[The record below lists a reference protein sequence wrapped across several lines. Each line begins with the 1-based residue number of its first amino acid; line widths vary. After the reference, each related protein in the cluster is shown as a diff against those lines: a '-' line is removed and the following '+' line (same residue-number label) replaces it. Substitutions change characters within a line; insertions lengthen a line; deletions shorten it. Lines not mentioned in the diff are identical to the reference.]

1 MFIDETVSFVLILNL
16 CFMCLKLISLHL
28 SCFFF
33 FLNENSL
40 RPGSHLYVI
49 KRCPDSQY
57 VMRDT
62 KKSKVR
68 MSPGLGSGKRG
79 SGGG

>member
-1 MFIDETVSFVLILNL
+1 MFHVFEINF
-16 CFMCLKLISLHL
+16 FAFKLL
-28 SCFFF
+28 FF

-62 KKSKVR
+62 NKSKVR
-68 MSPGLGSGKRG
+68 MSPGLGSGKRR